1 MKIGEIIK
9 ELRTER
15 GLSQAALAKEIG
27 VSQKAVDY
35 WERGINE
42 PKASYIVALAEFFGV
57 SSDELLGRKWARR
70 RERPR
75 LFFTAGSKNS
85 AAARILRAPYGAP
98 PHFVSRPASG
108 HAKRTPQAAR
118 AEKSPAP
125 ERCFWAGGLFFYKVV

>member
-15 GLSQAALAKEIG
+15 GLSQAALAREIG

-57 SSDELLGRKWARR
+57 SSDELLGRK
-70 RERPR
+70 
-75 LFFTAGSKNS
+75 
-85 AAARILRAPYGAP
+85 
-98 PHFVSRPASG
+98 
-108 HAKRTPQAAR
+108 
-118 AEKSPAP
+118 
-125 ERCFWAGGLFFYKVV
+125 